1 MSEESTIEVDADK
14 LSDGVIEDLVEE
26 GGLDEEEAEELGDEV
41 WFEEVDVG
49 DPNKTGALSYLEA
62 RYENGVEIAG
72 LIKRLFVD
80 WKTTRAEV
88 ESVERSYSDDIKISV
103 SHERI
108 NGVDSFVLDPDSDV
122 LANLMLYK
130 NVSNPKDLVG
140 CKLLVLPESFD
151 HRSVTVLVPHN
162 VSVTGQLRFKLYSL
176 VQEVREKT
184 YSSFISN
191 SEKGSADALLGATM
205 FSAFVA
211 IFGVIAGSASEIIG
225 NLLMLP
231 LAICL
236 FILLFVVV
244 YGLTRIVL
252 WGAMVLFRSDFEE
265 L

>member
-1 MSEESTIEVDADK
+1 MVEVDASE
-14 LSDGVIEDLVEE
+14 LSDGVMKDLVEE
-26 GGLDEEEAEELGDEV
+26 GGLDEEEAEELGEEV

-49 DPNKTGALSYLEA
+49 EPNKTGVLSYLEA
-62 RYENGVEIAG
+62 RYQNGVEIAG

-88 ESVERSYSDDIKISV
+88 ESVERSYSDDLRISV

-108 NGVDSFVLDPDSDV
+108 RGVDSFVLDPDSDV

-130 NVSNPKDLVG
+130 NVSNPKDLEG
-140 CKLLVLPESFD
+140 CKLLVLPDSFD
-151 HRSVTVLVPHN
+151 SRSVTVVVPHN
-162 VSVTGQLRFKLYSL
+162 VSVTGQLRFKMYSL

-191 SEKGSADALLGATM
+191 SEKGSADALLGMTM
-205 FSAFVA
+205 FSAFVS
-211 IFGVIAGSASEIIG
+211 IFGAIVRSVSEVIG

-236 FILLFVVV
+236 SILLFVVV
-244 YGLTRIVL
+244 YGLTRVVL
-252 WGAMVLFRSDFEE
+252 WGLMALFRSDFEE